1 MSKLEKILDGLVM
14 MNALTEKQADAVR
27 DAVDLQSLSD
37 KERSETNASREFWVN
52 LKRTCKSLIKQ

>member
-37 KERSETNASREFWVN
+37 KERSETNASREYWMG
-52 LKRTCKSLIKQ
+52 LKRTCKALIKQ